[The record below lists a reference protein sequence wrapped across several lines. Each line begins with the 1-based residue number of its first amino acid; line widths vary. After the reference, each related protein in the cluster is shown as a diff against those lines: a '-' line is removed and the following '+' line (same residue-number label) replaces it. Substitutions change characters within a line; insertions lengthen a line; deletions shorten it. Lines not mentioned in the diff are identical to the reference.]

1 MNWEKY
7 WSEKSDDERT
17 DATPQG
23 VAKEGR
29 EKLFHLGSGGRLLD
43 VGCGT
48 GKLISHY
55 TANFRECIGVE
66 RSPTMLAEAQANLR
80 DTNVAL
86 LHGSA
91 DNVWE
96 IVGGDFDAITM
107 TGVAQYIAPYEVAA
121 FVKQASKRL
130 KPGGRI
136 AIFDVIHSR
145 KAVLRMMGL
154 GRHKEAPSGFEIV
167 MRSGVVFMRRAAWP
181 LIAKGKTFH
190 PDGYMYSPEFFAAIA
205 TENGMNIDMPISMYY
220 DYRFHAVMTSA
231 P

>member
-1 MNWEKY
+1 MDWEKY
-7 WSEKSDDERT
+7 WSDRSDDGHT
-17 DATPQG
+17 DPTPEG
-23 VAKEGR
+23 IAKEGR
-29 EKLFHLGSGGRLLD
+29 EKLFHLGSGDRLLD

-66 RSPTMLAEAQANLR
+66 RSPTMLRRGSNESSR
-80 DTNVAL
+80 HEYRP

-91 DNVWE
+91 ENVWE
-96 IVGGDFDAITM
+96 IVDGDFDAITM
-107 TGVAQYIAPYEVAA
+107 VGVAQYLASYEIAA
-121 FVKQASKRL
+121 FVMRASKRL

-136 AIFDVIHSR
+136 AIFDIIHSR

-167 MRSGVVFMRRAAWP
+167 KRSGLVFVRWAVWP

-190 PDGYMYSPEFFAAIA
+190 QTGICTRPSSSRPSPRK
-205 TENGMNIDMPISMYY
+205 TG
-220 DYRFHAVMTSA
+220 
-231 P
+231 